1 MRATTTSLSI
11 ALFLTCLAGCGYAS
25 GATCVDWV
33 RFETPQEKFDQA
45 ELVIVGSGTERD
57 GTESIYDAEAHS
69 YRMDVAEVLK
79 GELPS
84 GTVRVS
90 SMPVTCTAG
99 SQYPEGDP
107 LDGASDVLI
116 FANRH
121 EGEWFTLT
129 PFDGVLPYSEDIAS
143 SLIR

>member
-1 MRATTTSLSI
+1 MRAIATSFGI
-11 ALFLTCLAGCGYAS
+11 ALFLPGLAGCGYAS

-33 RFETPQEKFDQA
+33 RFETPQETFDQA

-69 YRMDVAEVLK
+69 YRVDVAEVLK
-79 GELPS
+79 GDLPS

-90 SMPVTCTAG
+90 SMPVTCTEG
-99 SQYPEGDP
+99 SQYPDGDP
-107 LDGASDVLI
+107 LDTASDVLI
-116 FANRH
+116 FANRN
-121 EGEWFTLT
+121 EGQWFALT
-129 PFDGVLPYSEDIAS
+129 PFDGVLPYSQDTAD

>member
-1 MRATTTSLSI
+1 MRAIAISLGI
-11 ALFLTCLAGCGYAS
+11 ALFLPGLAGCGYPS
-25 GATCVDWV
+25 GTTCVDWV
-33 RFETPQEKFDQA
+33 RFETLQERFDQA
-45 ELVIVGSGTERD
+45 ELVIVGVGTERD

-69 YRMDVAEVLK
+69 YRVDVAEVLK
-79 GELPS
+79 GDLPS
-84 GTVRVS
+84 GTVRIS

-107 LDGASDVLI
+107 LDTASDVLI

-129 PFDGVLPYSEDIAS
+129 PFDGVLPYSQDTVD
-143 SLIR
+143 SLLR